1 MENVNEKIDD
11 GFSMESIASNALDE
25 LKPNKLMK
33 GEVVTIDSEFV
44 YVNVGTKSDGRVRIQ
59 EFSEPPAVGDTI
71 DIVLAE
77 RRMVDGMY
85 MFSNTAAVREKGW
98 RKLVDLRNS
107 GQEYLSGF
115 VSAVGEKGLTI
126 DCEGIS
132 AFLPF
137 SQAADLR
144 GRKAASPDELH
155 TFKVKSVDPKKR
167 SVLVS
172 RKEYLDETREKAWA
186 DIASKYSPGDRIS
199 GKVTRFVEFG
209 AFVDI
214 GGVEGLLHKNDISW
228 KRVYK
233 KKNILRI
240 GEEREFVVLD
250 IKKDEGRISLG
261 LRQLVEDPW
270 LSVGE
275 KYKAGDTVEGRVVTL
290 TGQGV
295 FVEIEDG
302 IEGFLS
308 ASEVSWT
315 RKTVLVKDSF
325 RKGQMVGVKIL
336 GIDSEERRLILGMK
350 QLAENPWDAIDERF
364 PVGTVLKAPV
374 RKVVSFGI
382 FVEIEEGIDGLV
394 HISDM
399 SWDDTVKDPAQLY
412 KAGDEIE
419 VKILDIRKREMRIS
433 CGIKQLTRSP
443 WQAVKEKFPP
453 RSRVSGVV
461 SGIVPFGLFVR
472 VSEDVEGLVHI
483 SEVSRRKIENLQ
495 DKFKIGDQ
503 VNAVVLGV
511 DVDKKRLSLSM
522 KHFEVMSEKEELS
535 KVLNNTGPTRVTIGD
550 MMKMKQ
556 G

>member
-1 MENVNEKIDD
+1 MENANEKIED
-11 GFSMESIASNALDE
+11 GFSMESIADNALDT
-25 LKPNKLMK
+25 LQPNKLMQ

-59 EFSEPPAVGDTI
+59 EFAEPPAVGDMI

-98 RKLVDLRNS
+98 RRLMDLRSS
-107 GQEYLSGF
+107 GQEYLTGA
-115 VSAVGEKGLTI
+115 VAAVGEKGLTI
-126 DCEGIS
+126 DCEGIG

-144 GRKAASPDELH
+144 SKKAAAPGEMY

-172 RKEYLDETREKAWA
+172 RREYLDEIREKFWA
-186 DIASKYSPGDRIS
+186 DIVDRYKVGDRIT

-233 KKNILRI
+233 KKNILHV
-240 GEEREFVVLD
+240 GEEREFVILD
-250 IKKDEGRISLG
+250 IKKEEGRISLG
-261 LRQLVEDPW
+261 LRQLVDDPW
-270 LSVGE
+270 LSIGE
-275 KYKAGDTVEGRVVTL
+275 KYKTGDTVEGRVVTL

-302 IEGFLS
+302 VEGFLS
-308 ASEVSWT
+308 AAEVSWT
-315 RKTVLVKDSF
+315 RKTVLIKDTF
-325 RKGQMVGVKIL
+325 KKGQAVTVSIL
-336 GIDSEERRLILGMK
+336 GIDGTERRLVLGMK

-364 PVGTVLKAPV
+364 PAGTVLKAPV

-394 HISDM
+394 HLSDM
-399 SWDDTVKDPAQLY
+399 SWEDNVKDPAQLFT
-412 KAGDEIE
+412 AGDEVE
-419 VKILDIRKREMRIS
+419 VKILDIKKKEMRIS

-453 RSRVSGVV
+453 RSKVTGVV

-472 VSEDVEGLVHI
+472 LSEDVEGLVHI
-483 SEVSRRKIENLQ
+483 SEVSRRKIENLEE
-495 DKFKIGDQ
+495 KFKVGDQ
-503 VNAVVLGV
+503 VSAVVLGV

-535 KVLNNTGPTRVTIGD
+535 KILNNSPARVTIGD
-550 MMKMKQ
+550 MIRMKQ

>member
-11 GFSMESIASNALDE
+11 SFSMESIATNALDE
-25 LKPNKLMK
+25 LKPNKLMR

-59 EFSEPPAVGDTI
+59 EFAEPPAVGDTI

-98 RKLVDLRNS
+98 RKLMDLRNS
-107 GQEYLSGF
+107 GQEYLTGC
-115 VSAVGEKGLTI
+115 VAAVGEKGLTI
-126 DCEGIS
+126 DCEGIN

-144 GRKAASPDELH
+144 GRKTASPGELYA
-155 TFKVKSVDPKKR
+155 FKVKNVDPKKR

-172 RKEYLDETREKAWA
+172 RREYLDETREKVWA
-186 DIASKYSPGDRIS
+186 GIVEKYKPGDRIT

-214 GGVEGLLHKNDISW
+214 GGIEGLLHKNDISW

-233 KKNILRI
+233 KKNILHI
-240 GEEREFVVLD
+240 GEEREFVIID

-261 LRQLVEDPW
+261 LRQLVDDPW

-275 KYKAGDTVEGRVVTL
+275 KYKAGDTVEGRVMTL

-315 RKTVLVKDSF
+315 RKTVLIKDTF
-325 RKGQMVGVKIL
+325 KKGQMVTVRVL
-336 GIDSEERRLILGMK
+336 GIDAEERRLILGMK
-350 QLAENPWDAIDERF
+350 QLAENPWDGIDERF
-364 PVGTVLKAPV
+364 PAGTVMKAPV

-394 HISDM
+394 HLSDM
-399 SWDDTVKDPAQLY
+399 SWDDNVKDPAQLY
-412 KAGDEIE
+412 KVGDEVE
-419 VKILDIRKREMRIS
+419 VKILDIKKKEMRIS

-453 RSRVSGVV
+453 RSRVSGVI

-472 VSEDVEGLVHI
+472 VSDDVEGLVHI
-483 SEVSRRKIENLQ
+483 SEVSRRKIENLEE
-495 DKFKIGDQ
+495 KFKIGDQ

-535 KVLNNTGPTRVTIGD
+535 KILNNSGPTRVTIGD
-550 MMKMKQ
+550 MIKMKQ

>member
-11 GFSMESIASNALDE
+11 GFTMESIANSAMDE
-25 LKPNKLMK
+25 LQPNKLMQ

-59 EFSEPPAVGDTI
+59 EFAEPPAVGDTI

-77 RRMVDGMY
+77 RRLVDGMY

-98 RKLVDLRNS
+98 RRLQDLRNS
-107 GQEYLSGF
+107 GQEYLTGAIA
-115 VSAVGEKGLTI
+115 AVGEKGLTV
-126 DCEGIS
+126 DCDGIS

-144 GRKAASPDELH
+144 SKKTAAPGEMY
-155 TFKVKSVDPKKR
+155 TFKIKSIDPKKR

-172 RKEYLDETREKAWA
+172 RREYLDETREKFWA
-186 DIASKYSPGDRIS
+186 GIVDKYNVGDRIT

-233 KKNILRI
+233 KKNILHV
-240 GEEREFVVLD
+240 GEEREFVILD
-250 IKKDEGRISLG
+250 IKKDEGKISLG
-261 LRQLVEDPW
+261 LRQLVDDPW
-270 LSVGE
+270 VSIGE
-275 KYKAGDTVEGRVVTL
+275 KYKTGDTVEGRVVTL

-302 IEGFLS
+302 VEGFLS

-315 RKTVLVKDSF
+315 RKTVLIKDTF
-325 RKGQMVGVKIL
+325 KKGQAVTVSIL
-336 GIDSEERRLILGMK
+336 GIDGGERRLVLGMK
-350 QLAENPWDAIDERF
+350 QLANNPWDAIDERF
-364 PVGTVLKAPV
+364 PVGTTLKAPV

-394 HISDM
+394 HLSDM
-399 SWDDTVKDPAQLY
+399 SWEDNVKDPAQLF
-412 KAGDEIE
+412 KAGDEVE
-419 VKILDIRKREMRIS
+419 VKILEIKKKEMRIS

-453 RSRVSGVV
+453 RSKVSGVV
-461 SGIVPFGLFVR
+461 SGVVPFGLFVR
-472 VSEDVEGLVHI
+472 LSEDLEGLVHI
-483 SEVSRRKIENLQ
+483 SEVSRRKIENLEE
-495 DKFKIGDQ
+495 KFKVGDQ
-503 VNAVVLGV
+503 VSAVVLGV

-522 KHFEVMSEKEELS
+522 KHFEVMSEKEELG
-535 KVLNNTGPTRVTIGD
+535 KILNNSAPARITIGD
-550 MMKMKQ
+550 MIRMKQ